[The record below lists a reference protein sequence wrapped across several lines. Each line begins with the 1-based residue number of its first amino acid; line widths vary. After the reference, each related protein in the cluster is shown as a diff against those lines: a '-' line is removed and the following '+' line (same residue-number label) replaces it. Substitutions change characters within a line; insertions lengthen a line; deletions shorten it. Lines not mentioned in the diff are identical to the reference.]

1 MTEPPAG
8 WDTPGDWSPAPRT
21 ATSTPAPGTAYEA
34 ASPRQA
40 GGDRRGPGAVPLRP
54 LGLGELL
61 DGAVAVV
68 RSYPRPVLAMAAV
81 VAVVTALLQL
91 LVTLTLLAPL
101 TGTDASSLTSSSNAF
116 DDYLGTAA
124 VGTALTLLVSAV
136 TSAVLAGLVVVVVSK
151 AVFAASITLRESW
164 TQLRPRLPALL
175 GTALVVGLA
184 SYGSLVGGIALAV
197 LASKAG
203 VVGVLL
209 GVLLGIG
216 GAVGAV
222 ALYLRWSLAVAVCV
236 LERQSVRRSL
246 TRSSVLVHRS
256 AWRIFGVLL
265 LTALIALFV
274 GLVLQ
279 LPFALLGYNPFQ
291 GLAGAPMRVTT
302 GQALLGA
309 VAGALS
315 STLVA
320 PFSAGVRALLYVD
333 RRMRAEGL
341 DVSLVAAAAQ
351 ARG

>member
-8 WDTPGDWSPAPRT
+8 WDAPGDWSPAPRT
-21 ATSTPAPGTAYEA
+21 ATSTSAPGTAYEA
-34 ASPRQA
+34 ASPREA

-101 TGTDASSLTSSSNAF
+101 TGTASSLTSSSSAF

-151 AVFAASITLRESW
+151 AVFAAAITLRESW
-164 TQLRPRLPALL
+164 TQLRPRLPALV

-291 GLAGAPMRVTT
+291 GLAGARMRVTT
-302 GQALLGA
+302 GQALLGG

-333 RRMRAEGL
+333 RRMRTEGL